1 MKKLFVI
8 IGVLAIIFFGMVI
21 YKNTANKSNVTV
33 QEVENIEKYISKIYM
48 WKEITNQA
56 LPTFENIND
65 ADELW
70 IWEVVKK
77 NLEEFELSY
86 DDIQNKAKELFGTEF
101 SKQFPKEGTKS
112 FIYDETIDKYI
123 TTQTDLDTQE
133 DTFLLSDIKKSKN
146 EYIVEITEYLE
157 DYSLEESI
165 IIRNIQGEKIG
176 KVNTNDNE
184 SSIQNL
190 VKNNSSR
197 FSKKKV
203 YLKKEQE
210 KLVVEKVEDI

>member
-1 MKKLFVI
+1 MLFR
-8 IGVLAIIFFGMVI
+8 
-21 YKNTANKSNVTV
+21 S
-33 QEVENIEKYISKIYM
+33 
-48 WKEITNQA
+48 
-56 LPTFENIND
+56 
-65 ADELW
+65 
-70 IWEVVKK
+70 
-77 NLEEFELSY
+77 
-86 DDIQNKAKELFGTEF
+86 
-101 SKQFPKEGTKS
+101 
-112 FIYDETIDKYI
+112 
-123 TTQTDLDTQE
+123 E

-165 IIRNIQGEKIG
+165 IIRNIQGEEIG

-184 SSIQNL
+184 SSIRNL

-210 KLVVEKVEDI
+210 KLVVEKVKDI

>member
-101 SKQFPKEGTKS
+101 SKQFPKECTKS

-165 IIRNIQGEKIG
+165 IIRNIQGEEIG